1 MIEPVVY
8 DQADGIVTL
17 TLNRAKLR
25 NPITDVD
32 MVSSLVD
39 ALRRM
44 HRDSTVRVGILTGA
58 GTAFSS
64 GGNLRQ
70 MGAAAIQRPP
80 VETRREY
87 DIGVQLIPRAFEALD
102 VPIIAAVN
110 GPAIGAGCDLACMC
124 DIRIAAKSAR
134 FAESF
139 VKVGLVPGDG
149 GSWLLQHAVGYSKAC
164 ELAFTGDALSAEEA
178 LACGLVSTVVLDNE
192 LMRAARELATKI
204 AANPP
209 HVVRLTKRLM
219 LHSRQNGL
227 ESVLQLASAMQSLAH
242 TTKDHVEAVEA
253 IIGKREP
260 RFTGS

>member
-1 MIEPVVY
+1 MNEPVVY
-8 DQADGIVTL
+8 DHAEGVVTL
-17 TLNRAKLR
+17 TLNRAELR
-25 NPITDVD
+25 NPITDGD
-32 MVSSLVD
+32 MVD
-39 ALRRM
+39 ALVEGLQRM
-44 HRDSTVRVGILTGA
+44 QRDASVRVGILTGA

-70 MGAAAIQRPP
+70 MGAAALHRPP

-87 DIGVQLIPRAFEALD
+87 DMGVQRIPRAFEALD
-102 VPIIAAVN
+102 VPVIAAVN

-124 DIRIAAKSAR
+124 DIRVAARSAR

-149 GSWLLQHAVGYSKAC
+149 GAWLLQRAVGYSKAC
-164 ELAFTGDALSAEEA
+164 ELAFTGDVLSAEDA
-178 LACGLVSTVVLDNE
+178 LTCGLVSKVVSDDE
-192 LMRAARELATKI
+192 LMGAARELAARI

-219 LHSRQNGL
+219 LHSRENGL
-227 ESVLQLASAMQSLAH
+227 ESVLQLASTMQSLAH
-242 TTKDHVEAVEA
+242 ATNDHVEAVEA
-253 IIGKREP
+253 ILGKRKP